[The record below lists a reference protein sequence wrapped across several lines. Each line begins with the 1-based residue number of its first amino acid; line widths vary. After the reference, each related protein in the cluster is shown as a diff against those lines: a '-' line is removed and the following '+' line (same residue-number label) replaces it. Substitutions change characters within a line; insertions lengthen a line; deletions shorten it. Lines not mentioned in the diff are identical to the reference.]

1 MDTARDGQLTQR
13 YRCPSCGKR
22 YVVAETESESEMSAV
37 WG

>member
-13 YRCPSCGKR
+13 YRCTSCGKR
-22 YVVAETESESEMSAV
+22 YVVADMEAESEVSAV